1 MVYVAPGEF
10 SSGTTP
16 ADHSEDFNKECVVRV
31 ILKKN
36 VVDPDTLV
44 YAFFLFFCDFVS
56 SIICFFSRLVF
67 LANY

>member
-44 YAFFLFFCDFVS
+44 YAFFLFFVVSFLLLFV
-56 SIICFFSRLVF
+56 FSHV
-67 LANY
+67 